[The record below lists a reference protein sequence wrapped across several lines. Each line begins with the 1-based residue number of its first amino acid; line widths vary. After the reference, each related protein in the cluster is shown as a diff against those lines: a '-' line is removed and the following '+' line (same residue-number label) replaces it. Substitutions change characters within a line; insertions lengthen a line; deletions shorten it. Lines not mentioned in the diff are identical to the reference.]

1 MIPAFD
7 ENGNL
12 PPGVHEATWEEF
24 VDRFGRS
31 IHRRQLINGLKA
43 ALLSFRAAG
52 CKRVFLDGSFVTE
65 KLYPNDYDA
74 CWDEDGVNPVQ
85 LDPVF
90 LNFDNRRAAQKAK
103 YLGEFF
109 PSQSQDIPSRRTF
122 LQFFQTDKETGDQ
135 KGIVVLDLL
144 RLRI

>member
-12 PPGVHEATWEEF
+12 PPGAHEASWEEF

-31 IHRRQLINGLKA
+31 AHRRRLIGGMKA
-43 ALLSFRAAG
+43 ALLSFKIAG
-52 CKRVFLDGSFVTE
+52 CKRVFVDGSFVTE
-65 KLYPNDYDA
+65 KSFPNDYDA
-74 CWDEDGVNPVQ
+74 CWDEDGVDPLK
-85 LDPVF
+85 LDPVLLRF
-90 LNFDNRRAAQKAK
+90 ENRRAAQKAK

-109 PSQSQDIPSRRTF
+109 PSQSHAITSRRTF
-122 LQFFQTDKETGDQ
+122 IQFFQTDKNTGDQ